1 MIIYKLSGVLALST
15 GCACATTLA
24 PDSLVCE
31 SDAELQFV
39 KQTPW
44 LAGLGGAKTIE
55 QAKISAKLP
64 ELKRQYAAIAQTRA
78 AKADAEAAEA
88 QSQPMQ
94 RLAATCAS
102 SGTTPLTA
110 QVLEVKAISGVTK
123 VRVDFRGASV
133 PLWTASSSLSE

>member
-1 MIIYKLSGVLALST
+1 MIIYKLLVVWALST

-24 PDSLVCE
+24 PDSLLCE
-31 SDAELQFV
+31 SDAELQFA

-44 LAGLGGAKTIE
+44 LAGLGGSKTIE

-94 RLAATCAS
+94 RLATTCAA
-102 SGTTPLTA
+102 SGTAPLAA

-123 VRVDFRGASV
+123 VKVEFRGTSV